1 MQEFAQSIKICF
13 LLRFSSRCQD
23 LVPFFKKLLQRLEA
37 YITRIMA
44 RKNIQKDTIFNAV
57 LFFVIYKNKHFYIVY
72 YNYLVIRIRLQYV

>member
-23 LVPFFKKLLQRLEA
+23 SVPFFKKLLQRLEA

-44 RKNIQKDTIFNAV
+44 RKNIQKDTIFNNV
-57 LFFVIYKNKHFYIVY
+57 LFLEKYIKQTFLHR
-72 YNYLVIRIRLQYV
+72 LVFLSFRLY

>member
-44 RKNIQKDTIFNAV
+44 RKNIQKDTIFNAI
-57 LFFVIYKNKHFYIVY
+57 LFLEMYKRQTFLH
-72 YNYLVIRIRLQYV
+72 RLIFFRL

>member
-23 LVPFFKKLLQRLEA
+23 SVPFFKKLLQRLEA

-57 LFFVIYKNKHFYIVY
+57 LFFVIYRNKHFYIDWHYIYVTRNKVY
-72 YNYLVIRIRLQYV
+72 

>member
-23 LVPFFKKLLQRLEA
+23 SAPFFKKLLQRLEA

-44 RKNIQKDTIFNAV
+44 RKKIQKDTLFNAV
-57 LFFVIYKNKHFYIVY
+57 LFFVIYRNKHFYID
-72 YNYLVIRIRLQYV
+72 

>member
-44 RKNIQKDTIFNAV
+44 RKNIHKDTI
-57 LFFVIYKNKHFYIVY
+57 LMLYSSSGCIDSKHFDIDLYCIFGYIDY
-72 YNYLVIRIRLQYV
+72 E

>member
-23 LVPFFKKLLQRLEA
+23 LVPFLKKLLQRLEA

-44 RKNIQKDTIFNAV
+44 RKNIQKDTIFNTV
-57 LFFVIYKNKHFYIVY
+57 LFLEMYIKQTFLHR
-72 YNYLVIRIRLQYV
+72 LVFLKF